1 MGDNDSNTYYNVI
14 HRTTSIFAS
23 RWIIFKEEDL
33 SGEEIAENEKNWK
46 MDVWLKKLKP
56 SKNQREKESIG
67 VVLLPN
73 WFKSVKWKQDEW
85 DMLPIQNG
93 REKMGEM

>member
-1 MGDNDSNTYYNVI
+1 
-14 HRTTSIFAS
+14 
-23 RWIIFKEEDL
+23 
-33 SGEEIAENEKNWK
+33 
-46 MDVWLKKLKP
+46 MDVWLTKLNP